1 MVKLTALYR
10 KPANPAEFDQYYKN
24 VHTPLTLKMPGLRK
38 FVVAKIKPGIV
49 GESPYYL
56 TADMYFNDM
65 PALQAAMASPEG
77 RAAAKDVGNFAK
89 DIIELL
95 VAEVEEKEFA
105 AVV

>member
-24 VHTPLTLKMPGLRK
+24 THTPLVLKMPGLRK
-38 FVVAKIKPGIV
+38 LVVSKVKPGIV
-49 GESPYYL
+49 GESPYHL
-56 TADMYFNDM
+56 IADMYFNDM
-65 PALQAAMASPEG
+65 PALQAAISSPEG
-77 RAAAKDVGNFAK
+77 RATAKDVGNFAK
-89 DIIELL
+89 DIIEML

>member
-10 KPANPAEFDQYYKN
+10 KPANPAEFDRYYAE
-24 VHTPLTLKMPGLRK
+24 VHTSLVLKMPGLRK
-38 FVVAKIKPGIV
+38 LAVSKVKPGVV
-49 GESPYYL
+49 GETQYHL
-56 TADMYFNDM
+56 IADMYFNDM
-65 PALQAAMASPEG
+65 PALQAALGSPEG
-77 RAAAKDVGNFAK
+77 KATARDVGNFAK